1 MGLNLQLSSLKI
13 RNRRKINW
21 INHSWLFLV
30 KAKDEQTV
38 EKVILAAGYAKKMIK
53 SN

>member
-1 MGLNLQLSSLKI
+1 MGLNLQLSSLKT

-30 KAKDEQTV
+30 KAKNEQTA
-38 EKVILAAGYAKKMIK
+38 EKMILATGYAKKMIK
-53 SN
+53 NN